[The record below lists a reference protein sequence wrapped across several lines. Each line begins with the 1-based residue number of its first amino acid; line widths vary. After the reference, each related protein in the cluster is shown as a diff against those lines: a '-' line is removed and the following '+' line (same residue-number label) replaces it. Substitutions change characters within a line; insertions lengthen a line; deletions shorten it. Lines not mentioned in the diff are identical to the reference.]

1 MQKFMKNL
9 IQNTGK
15 VVLAGAG
22 PGDPELIS
30 LKALKYLQK
39 ADVILTDRLVSPE
52 LIEEYAS
59 EKAEIVYVGKQCSKG
74 IWTPQKDIN
83 NLMVQFAKQGKLV
96 LRLKGGDASSHG
108 RKKIPAIFYVK
119 F

>member
-1 MQKFMKNL
+1 MKKN
-9 IQNTGK
+9 IQNTEK
-15 VVLAGAG
+15 IDMAGAG

-74 IWTPQKDIN
+74 SWTPQKDIN
-83 NLMVQFAKQGKLV
+83 NLMVQFVILG
-96 LRLKGGDASSHG
+96 
-108 RKKIPAIFYVK
+108 
-119 F
+119 